1 MQCVAAVRGALTA
14 LPGVYDVFIR
24 SNVRDFSVRYE
35 PDKVGVPSMLT
46 ALERIGEPAKPR

>member
-35 PDKVGVPSMLT
+35 PDKVGIPSMLS